1 MKTNNMSYLL
11 LFSITN
17 ELHDWQGLIATILI
31 GGIAGFL
38 AQLLTPGR
46 GFGANATVLIG
57 IVGGWL
63 GKILFKDLL
72 AFTSSPLINTII
84 CATVGAFIL
93 ALVINLIVGGDDGD
107 RTSYRA

>member
-38 AQLLTPGR
+38 AQLLTPEATIVGSLVGNYNELVELLALTSRGAVTLTTTEFPLEGINDALDTLNNGRMIGR
-46 GFGANATVLIG
+46 GMLI
-57 IVGGWL
+57 
-63 GKILFKDLL
+63 
-72 AFTSSPLINTII
+72 P
-84 CATVGAFIL
+84 
-93 ALVINLIVGGDDGD
+93 
-107 RTSYRA
+107 

>member
-1 MKTNNMSYLL
+1 MSLL
-11 LFSITN
+11 FLFSITE
-17 ELHDWQGLIATILI
+17 ELHDWQGIIATILI
-31 GGIAGFL
+31 GGVAGFL

-46 GFGANATVLIG
+46 GYGAIATVLIG

-63 GKILFKDLL
+63 GKILFKSMF
-72 AFTSSPLINTII
+72 AFTSMPLVNTII

-93 ALVINLIVGGDDGD
+93 ALVINLLVGGDDGD